1 MAVKGKFT
9 EHHIFMIRA
18 IRTSISNI
26 EAEIDHLDKKI
37 ERRMQPIEERIRKLC
52 EIPVMSTN
60 SLRELLA
67 EIGVDMDV
75 FPTAEHLTSWAGL
88 APGNNESAG
97 KKSSHT
103 NHGNKATKA
112 IMTECAWCATRT
124 KGTYFSARYKRL
136 AARRGKK
143 RALVAIAAEMLKVV
157 YHMLKDGT
165 AYKELGEDYIV
176 TKRKDAQIKY
186 HREQLKKLLGED
198 LPETQ
203 SA

>member
-1 MAVKGKFT
+1 
-9 EHHIFMIRA
+9 
-18 IRTSISNI
+18 
-26 EAEIDHLDKKI
+26 
-37 ERRMQPIEERIRKLC
+37 
-52 EIPVMSTN
+52 
-60 SLRELLA
+60 
-67 EIGVDMDV
+67 
-75 FPTAEHLTSWAGL
+75 
-88 APGNNESAG
+88 
-97 KKSSHT
+97 
-103 NHGNKATKA
+103 
-112 IMTECAWCATRT
+112 MTECAWCATRT

-165 AYKELGEDYIV
+165 VYKELGEDYIV